1 MLSMLKRVKHDHI
14 ISFNFSAQNFSNNNG
29 LTFSNLKLNVF
40 SKIKAKLLLVNKTT
54 LID

>member
-14 ISFNFSAQNFSNNNG
+14 ISFNFSEQNFSR